1 MIAPTSRGVAAR
13 TLPIRALLAAR
24 VCQPMCIALA
34 VFALAVVLVAG
45 LIWRQ
50 EQYRQREAR
59 GLAASLAAEQVFAM
73 QSGLERAL
81 SATHALSA
89 IVRQGRRSDSEDR
102 LPAIAGLLRDFPGA
116 TMLQFAPG
124 GVVRQ
129 AAPGDGHEPAM
140 ALDLLSDPLLGAAAR
155 RARDTGQL
163 TMAGPHAMDGGLALA
178 GYLPVFADEAHG
190 QQGFRG
196 LAIVVIAVHEIAAP
210 ARLAELM
217 EHGYSYEVLWSSPD
231 SHGVQPIARSA
242 SAVGSDPVER
252 VAPVANAS
260 LILRLAPPAGW
271 GDVPGLLWQSL
282 VGLLFC
288 ALIAWQAGWQTRLA
302 AGAKA
307 HERNLERRV
316 AQRTAD
322 LQRFAEVTAH
332 HLQEPA
338 RRMVSYAGRLKGQLA
353 GRLDD
358 PEARLSL
365 DFIGQQAG
373 RLQELLRDV
382 ELYLAADQPR
392 GRVESCD
399 AEQTVAALLSRLAES
414 IREAGA
420 RVRVGPLPRARIDA
434 PRLGDMFRVALEN
447 ALDHGRSENTL
458 CIDIDG
464 SRSGDLVRYR
474 VSDNGPGVEPEYRAR
489 VFRVFERLSASGEGT
504 GIGLALLQRIAESA
518 GGHAW
523 IEEAPGGGCQVV
535 LELPAGEE
543 NLAPEARP

>member
-1 MIAPTSRGVAAR
+1 MIARISRGVAAR
-13 TLPIRALLAAR
+13 PSQIRALLAAR
-24 VCQPMCIALA
+24 VCQPISIALA
-34 VFALAVVLVAG
+34 VFVLAAALVAG

-50 EQYRQREAR
+50 ERYRLRDAR
-59 GLAASLAAEQVFAM
+59 GLAATLAAEQAFAM

-81 SATHALSA
+81 SATYALSA
-89 IVRQGRRSDSEDR
+89 IVRQGWRSGSEDR
-102 LPAIAGLLRDFPGA
+102 LPAIAGLLRDFPGS
-116 TMLQFAPG
+116 TMLQLARG

-129 AAPGDGHEPAM
+129 VAPADGHEA
-140 ALDLLSDPLLGAAAR
+140 AIAHDLLGDPLLGATAR

-163 TMAGPHAMDGGLALA
+163 TIAGPYAMDGGLALA
-178 GYLPVFADEAHG
+178 GCLPIFVDEAHG
-190 QQGFRG
+190 QHGFWG
-196 LAIVVIAVHEIAAP
+196 LAIAVIAVHEIAAP
-210 ARLAELM
+210 VRLAELV
-217 EHGYSYEVLWSSPD
+217 EHGYGYEVLWSSPD
-231 SHGVQPIARSA
+231 SHGAQLIARSA

-252 VAPVANAS
+252 VVPVANAS
-260 LILRLAPPAGW
+260 LILRLAPPVGW

-288 ALIAWQAGWQTRLA
+288 ALLAWQAGWQTRLA
-302 AGAKA
+302 ATAKA

-358 PEARLSL
+358 PEANISL

-414 IREAGA
+414 IGEAGA

-447 ALDHGRSENTL
+447 ALDHGRSENAL
-458 CIDIDG
+458 CIEIDG

-504 GIGLALLQRIAESA
+504 GIGLALLQRIAESI

-543 NLAPEARP
+543 NLAPEGRS